1 MINENFLSFE
11 KFELYVY
18 LGEIS
23 HGVVI
28 ILFKPNSNL
37 GDIYQGISYHGIS

>member
-23 HGVVI
+23 L
-28 ILFKPNSNL
+28 ILL
-37 GDIYQGISYHGIS
+37 YHAWSSHYFIQA